1 MPPGRARCSGGMA
14 TSPPQDD
21 TEVDVVHAPRDVVG
35 DLYHELLGAPWSLT
49 LLAIAFMLLALNVG
63 FALVYVVT
71 GGIANAEHGSFADA
85 FFFSVQ
91 TLGTIGYGAMYP
103 QSRAAHLVVTVESI
117 VALVA
122 VALATGIVFTK
133 FSMPVARLEFS
144 RNIAVY
150 RQDGVRTLAI
160 RVANQRRNFIV
171 EAQVRVTFIRAETTA
186 EGVFLYR
193 MYDLDLV
200 RDRSSA
206 MGRSWTILHRMD
218 GRSPLR
224 DATEES
230 IRGTEVE
237 LQVAV
242 IGLDG
247 TTFQTL
253 HARHRYLPEEFRF
266 GVRFADMLSQKSD
279 GRLELDYARLHD
291 TVPAPI

>member
-1 MPPGRARCSGGMA
+1 
-14 TSPPQDD
+14 
-21 TEVDVVHAPRDVVG
+21 
-35 DLYHELLGAPWSLT
+35 
-49 LLAIAFMLLALNVG
+49 
-63 FALVYVVT
+63 
-71 GGIANAEHGSFADA
+71 
-85 FFFSVQ
+85 
-91 TLGTIGYGAMYP
+91 
-103 QSRAAHLVVTVESI
+103 
-117 VALVA
+117 
-122 VALATGIVFTK
+122 
-133 FSMPVARLEFS
+133 
-144 RNIAVY
+144 
-150 RQDGVRTLAI
+150 
-160 RVANQRRNFIV
+160 
-171 EAQVRVTFIRAETTA
+171 
-186 EGVFLYR
+186 
-193 MYDLDLV
+193 
-200 RDRSSA
+200 

-230 IRGTEVE
+230 IRGTDVE